1 MYVLGKYGYL
11 GAGNRKVALHVQFA
25 ASDIG
30 TYHLQETTWVI
41 GVVEAHTFVVQLQVC

>member
-1 MYVLGKYGYL
+1 MFLVNMVTLVQGIGKWP
-11 GAGNRKVALHVQFA
+11 LHVQFA

-30 TYHLQETTWVI
+30 THHLQETTWVI